1 MIQTIGILS
10 PGDMGAAIGQAL
22 AGQGLRVVAALDARS
37 ARTRRLAAEAG
48 LEDVGSVER
57 MVEASDAVL
66 SVLVP
71 AQAVAAAERVAAA
84 LRSVG
89 TSLLYA
95 DLNAVA
101 PATTRRIGEIVEAAG
116 ARYVDGGII
125 GPPPRDRA
133 TRIHLSGPHARELA
147 ALADQVLEFV
157 VVGPQIGQASGL
169 KMCYAA
175 LTKGLTALGTELMVT
190 AHQLGL
196 HEPLRAELE
205 HSQQAL
211 LSWLTR
217 SIPGM
222 PPKAHRWVGEMEE
235 IAATFEGIGLTPRTL
250 LGAAD
255 MYRWV
260 ATTPLGQEAP
270 ERRDQSRGLDE
281 TVVALAEDVPAGA
294 TDHARRQTA
303 TPAS

>member
-22 AGQGLRVVAALDARS
+22 ASRGLRVVAALDGRS

-48 LEDVGSVER
+48 LEDVGSVVR
-57 MVEASDAVL
+57 MVEAADVVL

-71 AQAVAAAERVAAA
+71 AEAVAAAERVAAA
-84 LRSVG
+84 LGSVG
-89 TSLLYA
+89 TSPLYA
-95 DLNAVA
+95 DLNAIA
-101 PATTRRIGEIVEAAG
+101 PATTRRVGRIIAAAG

-133 TRIHLSGPHARELA
+133 TRIYVSGEHAPELA
-147 ALADQVLEFV
+147 PLADGVLEIV
-157 VVGPQIGQASGL
+157 VTGDEIGQASGL

-175 LTKGLTALGTELMVT
+175 LTKGLTALGTELLVT
-190 AHQLGL
+190 AHRLGL
-196 HEPLRAELE
+196 GEPLRAELE

-211 LSWLTR
+211 LTWLTR
-217 SIPGM
+217 SIPAM

-235 IAATFEGIGLTPRTL
+235 IAATFEGVGLTPRTL

-260 ATTPLGQEAP
+260 AGTPLGRETP
-270 ERRDQSRGLDE
+270 ETREQSRGLDG
-281 TVVALAEDVPAGA
+281 TVAALAEDAAG
-294 TDHARRQTA
+294 
-303 TPAS
+303 S